1 MRNLG
6 YCQLC
11 EKKVGYYM
19 ARHYAEVHPE
29 YGFRSVHRAYKGRQK
44 LVYECTTCSSINSG
58 FGKLVHHYQTFHP
71 KDIRPIVSTSI
82 IQPPAEVSYDSVA
95 EIIGHLNAKVKEL
108 KGDNDVLSKSM
119 VELANVL
126 HRTQVEALELQQEN
140 DNLARIN
147 DDLNNKLVARQ
158 GLFQRVM
165 VEARQILGKGD

>member
-1 MRNLG
+1 MKG
-6 YCQLC
+6 KTTACAVCGEQIKSH
-11 EKKVGYYM
+11 EMSGHFGK
-19 ARHYAEVHPE
+19 EHPE
-29 YGFRSVHRAYKGRQK
+29 YGFKRERRMYAGGKKSVYKCKICRAG
-44 LVYECTTCSSINSG
+44 ESG
-58 FGKLVHHYQTFHP
+58 FRGLVKHYRKCHP
-71 KDIRPIVSTSI
+71 EAIV
-82 IQPPAEVSYDSVA
+82 PPGGQAQEESFESVA
-95 EIIGHLNAKVKEL
+95 EVIGHLNAKVKEL